1 MEMEKTQEISF
12 GKTSDRKPHDP
23 FQERSIE
30 EERRYR
36 KQRLAAAFRIF
47 AHFGFDEGAAGYM
60 TVRDPEH
67 TDCFWVNPFA
77 MSFRQIRARD
87 LQLVDAAGNVLHGSW
102 PVSRSAVLIH
112 SEIHAA
118 RSEVVCVSHAHA
130 MYSKIFASYQRLLRP
145 ITQDACIF
153 FEDLGLGLANGR
165 VASHEEVGKE
175 LTAAL
180 GGYKAVINANEG
192 TFTVGTSVE
201 EAVWWFIT
209 LEHSCQAEILA
220 VAGGEPTL
228 IPDEYAR
235 EIRGQNG
242 FGLAGWYSAQP
253 YFDWVMAEQPDCLD
267 EG

>member
-1 MEMEKTQEISF
+1 MRAEQEMTQ
-12 GKTSDRKPHDP
+12 KTSDRIPHNP
-23 FQERSIE
+23 FEERTME

-47 AHFGFDEGAAGYM
+47 GHYGFDEGAAGYI

-87 LQLVDAAGNVLHGSW
+87 LLLVDAAGNVLEGSW

-112 SEIHAA
+112 GEIHAA
-118 RSEVVCVSHAHA
+118 RPEVNCVAHAHA
-130 MYSKIFASYQRLLRP
+130 MYSKTFASYRRLLRP

-153 FEDLGLGLANGR
+153 FEDLGLGEAHGR
-165 VASHEEVGKE
+165 VASHAEVGKE

-192 TFTVGTSVE
+192 TFTVGSSVE
-201 EAVWWFIT
+201 EAIWWFIT
-209 LEHSCQAEILA
+209 LEHSCQAEIMA
-220 VAGGEPTL
+220 TAAGEPTE
-228 IPDEYAR
+228 IPAEYAR
-235 EIRGQNG
+235 EIKGQNG
-242 FGLAGWYSAQP
+242 FNLAGWYSAAP
-253 YFDWVMAEQPDCLD
+253 IFDWIMASQPDCLD

>member
-1 MEMEKTQEISF
+1 MQKVQGTV
-12 GKTSDRKPHDP
+12 GKNATGRKPHDP
-23 FQERSIE
+23 FQERSTA

-60 TVRDPEH
+60 TVRDPEQ

-77 MSFRQIRARD
+77 MSFRQIRACD
-87 LQLVDAAGNVLHGSW
+87 LQLVDAAGNVLEGSW

-112 SEIHAA
+112 SQIHAA
-118 RSEVVCVSHAHA
+118 RSDVVCVAHAHA
-130 MYSKIFASYQRLLRP
+130 MHSKVFASYRRLLRP

-153 FEDLGLGLANGR
+153 FEDLGLGIANGR
-165 VASHEEVGKE
+165 VASHEEVGQQ
-175 LTAAL
+175 LTEAL
-180 GGYKAVINANEG
+180 GGCKAVINANEG
-192 TFTVGTSVE
+192 TFTVGQSVE

-242 FGLAGWYSAQP
+242 FPLAGWYSGQP
-253 YFDWVMAEQPDCLD
+253 LFDWIMAEQPDCLVD
-267 EG
+267 E